1 MTYVTSSPIAPT
13 IVDYYLSLLT
23 RRMRRLA
30 RSRLT
35 LIALADRTT
44 RPLSQK
50 LLERACVLDVI
61 RRTIPEPR
69 LCHLVPYNTT
79 QLERDLALA
88 LDIPIEGADPRHAH
102 FGTKSGCRELFA
114 QAGIPHPLGIEHIT
128 SIGGAIHAITRL
140 RATKPDI
147 TDLVMN
153 LIRAPRARETRSSTS
168 PASPN
173 QARPTK
179 RSASGSALQH
189 SPPRRPP

>member
-1 MTYVTSSPIAPT
+1 
-13 IVDYYLSLLT
+13 
-23 RRMRRLA
+23 
-30 RSRLT
+30 
-35 LIALADRTT
+35 
-44 RPLSQK
+44 
-50 LLERACVLDVI
+50 VLDVI

-114 QAGIPHPLGIEHIT
+114 QAGIPHPLGTEHIT

-147 TDLVMN
+147 TDLVMK
-153 LIRAPRARETRSSTS
+153 L
-168 PASPN
+168 N
-173 QARPTK
+173 QG
-179 RSASGSALQH
+179 ASGEANAIINLAGLPESGAPDEAQRIGQRVATLT
-189 SPPRRPP
+189 PRRPP